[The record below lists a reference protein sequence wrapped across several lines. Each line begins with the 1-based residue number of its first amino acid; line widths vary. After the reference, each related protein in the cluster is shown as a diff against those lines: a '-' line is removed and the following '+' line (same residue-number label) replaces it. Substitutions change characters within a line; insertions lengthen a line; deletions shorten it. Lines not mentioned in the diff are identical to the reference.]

1 MTLIKEKK
9 DLYFIIFFS
18 ILLIFGLFK
27 IFFFNQ
33 PFVGAEMSNR
43 IFEIGKH
50 ELKSMYILKPIIDKN
65 LSIINILI
73 INIYFLSITLVGYLS
88 IKTTI
93 KFISSLEKKFY
104 ENKQILFISSFV
116 IGSII
121 FNGFLRIIS
130 LNLSITNLNFFIILF
145 LISSIFFF
153 LNTLIEDWKKIFN
166 KNSLIIISLFFF
178 LLINNLQIDGHHISG
193 DSSYHYGYIN
203 LIKNFL
209 KFDLIP
215 IIGGHYFEP
224 LIITPIIF
232 IIQDFLFFN
241 TFEETTFLSNWFFQA
256 YAKTGSLFLIY
267 IICKNFF
274 VSQKKFIPIIFTLL
288 LFFTNYSGHF
298 FINPLLYD
306 SGNPLSLS
314 IHGSRVIGITSFILV
329 VLFVFKFFNQS
340 KNYIFIFKDKISIFL
355 ILFFYLIGINSFG
368 VQFILLNLLF
378 ISFFI
383 FYYLANYLP
392 IFKNINISFK
402 FFILLFI
409 IATFLSYTFIGR
421 NFLLTHYSSYIMVT
435 ITILAGF
442 IYYFFSLKINVN
454 SINIKIASFSFF
466 LIIFCLLF
474 LGNFFTYFFLF
485 TKSGSSS
492 EILINFNQLF
502 SKFSYVNSKINENG
516 LYNSMINYDKS
527 NDFMMMNI
535 CSFKDKINLFM
546 TGMPNYHCISYTN
559 LIYGSGFIFLIFVYN
574 SLKILGLIN
583 PLKEFTINPDYKI
596 PLYLYFLS
604 TFFYLFSLTYVDMLS
619 GSYMLHSRT
628 RFLEV
633 ANMLIL
639 FNFVMLF
646 SINFEENN
654 LGKKI
659 VVFLILIKFLLPF
672 SVNAKSIKFLQNRSY
687 IDKSYIA
694 PPLYDSPRHNN
705 NYYNNWYLNQ
715 WWKNLKYLI
724 NKI

>member
-18 ILLIFGLFK
+18 ILLIFSLFK

-33 PFVGAEMSNR
+33 PFIGSEMSSR
-43 IFEIGKH
+43 MFEIGIH
-50 ELKSMYILKPIIDKN
+50 ELENMYILKPIIDKN
-65 LSIINILI
+65 LNIINILI
-73 INIYFLSITLVGYLS
+73 LNVYFLSITLVGYLS
-88 IKTTI
+88 IKTII
-93 KFISSLEKKFY
+93 KFISSLERKFQ
-104 ENKQILFISSFV
+104 ENRQLLFISSFV

-121 FNGFLRIIS
+121 FNGFLRIAS
-130 LNLSITNLNFFIILF
+130 LNFSITTLNFFIILF

-153 LNTLIEDWKKIFN
+153 FNALIEDWKKIFN
-166 KNSLIIISLFFF
+166 KNFILITLVFFF

-193 DSSYHYGYIN
+193 DSSYHYGYMN

-232 IIQDFLFFN
+232 IIQDFFFFN

-267 IICKNFF
+267 YICKCFF
-274 VSQKKFIPIIFTLL
+274 EKQKKFMPIIFTLL

-314 IHGSRVIGITSFILV
+314 IHGSRVIGITSFIFIT
-329 VLFVFKFFNQS
+329 LFIFRFLTQN
-340 KNYIFIFKDKISIFL
+340 KNYIFIFKDKLSIFL
-355 ILFFYLIGINSFG
+355 IIFFYLIGINSFG
-368 VQFILLNLLF
+368 IQFILLNLLF
-378 ISFFI
+378 ISFFLVSS
-383 FYYLANYLP
+383 LANYFK
-392 IFKNINISFK
+392 IFKNISISFK
-402 FFILLFI
+402 FFISLFI
-409 IATFLSYTFIGR
+409 ISTFLSYTFIGR
-421 NFLLTHYSSYIMVT
+421 NFLITHYSSYIMA
-435 ITILAGF
+435 IISILAGF
-442 IYYFFSLKINVN
+442 IYYFYSLKININ
-454 SINIKIASFSFF
+454 SLNIKITAFSLFF
-466 LIIFCLLF
+466 IILSLLF

-485 TKSGSSS
+485 ANSESNS
-492 EILINFNQLF
+492 EILISFNQLF

-516 LYNSMINYDKS
+516 LYNALINYDKS

-546 TGMPNYHCISYTN
+546 TGQPNYHCMTYTR

-574 SLKILGLIN
+574 SLKILSLIK
-583 PLKEFTINPDYKI
+583 PLREFTINPNYKI
-596 PLYLYFLS
+596 SIYLYFLS
-604 TFFYLFSLTYVDMLS
+604 TFFYLFSLTYADMLS

-646 SINFEENN
+646 SINFEEKD

-659 VVFLILIKFLLPF
+659 IIFLILIKFLLPF
-672 SVNAKSIKFLQNRSY
+672 SANAKSIKFLHTDTY
-687 IDKSYIA
+687 TA
-694 PPLYDSPRHNN
+694 PLYDASRH
-705 NYYNNWYLNQ
+705 YYNNWYLNQ